1 MAGIILFSPD
11 LKDGGVLENPHIPVV
26 TIERVFTCATACI
39 ECDNLM
45 GGKLQAEHLI
55 EIGKRNLVIMSGGS
69 DRQMPADD
77 RTRGALLVA
86 EKYGT
91 ACREVRTTSEEY
103 NQENYYAR
111 IAHLLEESRRSNPV
125 DGILASSDVI
135 ASQVLQCAAAQGIRV
150 PEDLAVV
157 GFDDTLIAKTT
168 IPTLTTIHQPIREMA
183 QTAVQFLIRA
193 SEGRVV
199 PTRTVLPVSL
209 VVRGST
215 VRDRNILPD
224 GSEGYA

>member
-1 MAGIILFSPD
+1 
-11 LKDGGVLENPHIPVV
+11 
-26 TIERVFTCATACI
+26 
-39 ECDNLM
+39 M

-91 ACREVRTTSEEY
+91 ACREVRTSSEEY

-111 IAHLLEESRRSNPV
+111 IAHLLEESRRGNPV

-224 GSEGYA
+224 GSEG

>member
-111 IAHLLEESRRSNPV
+111 IGNPV

-224 GSEGYA
+224 GSEG